1 MKRFGRSLALALPLV
16 FLGVACVDTPEDASS
31 GTAGSGSGPVGTA
44 GTATSTGGAPSNA
57 GSASVGGAAG
67 SNSLSAGAAGGS
79 NAGTGGS
86 PTAGTSGAGGSA
98 GGNTS
103 GGGGASSTAGAGGGA
118 GSTASGGAGA
128 GGNGGM
134 SGGGSGGTGTVGAC
148 SRTVG
153 ACTAPTVN
161 VTNVNLGSTVTA
173 YGSQSDTS
181 PLPLAIAAIPG
192 GGSRLAWFGTDKK
205 VYIGKLGC
213 DDQLVGTPFNI
224 PADDLQDLHADD
236 TGGVALVVRNATN
249 SGTDNCGSG
258 QLCGGTSSQCQATWL
273 VRFDDAGQVQWETQV
288 TNLTSTRAGYDS
300 GAIFNWKHYQH
311 HGRIAFDGT
320 NYAAY
325 FAAAITVYRSG
336 NSGCV
341 DIHEGDRM
349 QVVDGMGKLLSGHN
363 SFDWGCSHSWTTRI
377 AWDPGSKAFV
387 MTCATDADNCAIKRP
402 DTGTP
407 LFQATCSGQFFN
419 GDLINATGGGFW
431 SAWSDT
437 NTIRLNQFAAN
448 NSKGAAVENAGS
460 SQHPHLVS
468 YGPGK
473 MLLSFASGQS
483 MAAQVRDMSSGATI
497 GNQMTINVRD
507 HAFQAFKPYP
517 DGSAAYPAAGDSST
531 SAKIARVLPCQ

>member
-1 MKRFGRSLALALPLV
+1 MLRFGRPLALAFALPFV
-16 FLGVACVDTPEDASS
+16 FVGLACEDTPESPQGAAGTGNGLG
-31 GTAGSGSGPVGTA
+31 GTAGAANPAGGAGLAPTAGGNGNGNGSGNG
-44 GTATSTGGAPSNA
+44 N
-57 GSASVGGAAG
+57 
-67 SNSLSAGAAGGS
+67 
-79 NAGTGGS
+79 GGS
-86 PTAGTSGAGGSA
+86 PTPGTSGASGNTLAGSA
-98 GGNTS
+98 AGGTPSS
-103 GGGGASSTAGAGGGA
+103 GGAGGG
-118 GSTASGGAGA
+118 GT
-128 GGNGGM
+128 GNANM
-134 SGGGSGGTGTVGAC
+134 SGGGSGGSVTVGSC
-148 SRTVG
+148 SRAVG

-161 VTNVNLGSTVTA
+161 VSNVNLGVAVTA

-213 DDQLVGTPFNI
+213 DDQLVGTPFSI
-224 PADDLQDLHADD
+224 PAEDLQDLYADD
-236 TGGVALVVRNATN
+236 AGGVAMVVRNATN

-258 QLCGGTSSQCQATWL
+258 QLCGGTSSQCQGTWL
-273 VRFDDAGQVQWETQV
+273 VRFNDAGQVQWETQV
-288 TNLTSTRAGYDS
+288 TNLTSTRAGYDD
-300 GAIFNWKHYQH
+300 GAIFSWKNYQH

-325 FAAAITVYRSG
+325 FAAAITVYRTG
-336 NSGCV
+336 NSGCI

-349 QVVDGMGKLLSGHN
+349 QVVDGSGKLLTGHN

-377 AWDPGSKAFV
+377 AVDPSSKAFV
-387 MTCATDADNCAIKRP
+387 MTCATDANNCAIKRP
-402 DTGTP
+402 DTGAL

-437 NTIRLNQFAAN
+437 NAIRLNQFAAN
-448 NSKGAAVENAGS
+448 NSKGPSVSDAGA

-483 MAAQVRDMSSGATI
+483 MAAQVRDMSTGATI
-497 GNQMTINVRD
+497 GSQLTISVRD

-517 DGSAAYPAAGDSST
+517 DGSAAYPAAGDNAT
-531 SAKIARVLPCQ
+531 SVKIARVLPCQ

>member
-1 MKRFGRSLALALPLV
+1 MVSAAGA
-16 FLGVACVDTPEDASS
+16 GV
-31 GTAGSGSGPVGTA
+31 GGGNGNAGSGGN
-44 GTATSTGGAPSNA
+44 GA
-57 GSASVGGAAG
+57 
-67 SNSLSAGAAGGS
+67 
-79 NAGTGGS
+79 
-86 PTAGTSGAGGSA
+86 AGTSGAGGSA
-98 GGNTS
+98 S
-103 GGGGASSTAGAGGGA
+103 AGGGA
-118 GSTASGGAGA
+118 GGNAAGGGGAGGTANGGGGA
-128 GGNGGM
+128 GGTANGGM
-134 SGGGSGGTGTVGAC
+134 SGGGNGGSGGSGTVGAC

-161 VTNVNLGSTVTA
+161 VTSVNLGNAVTA

-213 DDQLVGTPFNI
+213 DDQLVGSPFSI
-224 PADDLQDLHADD
+224 PAEDLQDLYADD
-236 TGGVALVVRNATN
+236 TGGVAMVVRNATN

-258 QLCGGTSSQCQATWL
+258 ALCGGTSSQCQGTWL
-273 VRFDDAGQVQWETQV
+273 VRFNDAGTVQWETQV
-288 TNLTSTRAGYDS
+288 TNLNASRAGYDD
-300 GAIFNWKHYQH
+300 GAIFSWKNYQH
-311 HGRIAFDGT
+311 HGRIAFDGM

-336 NSGCV
+336 NSGCI

-349 QVVDGMGKLLSGHN
+349 QVVDGAGKLLSGHN

-387 MTCATDADNCAIKRP
+387 MTCATDANNCAIKRP
-402 DTGTP
+402 DTGAL

-437 NTIRLNQFAAN
+437 NAIRLNQFAAN
-448 NSKGAAVENAGS
+448 NSKGASVANAGN
-460 SQHPHLVS
+460 SQHPHLVT

-473 MLLSFASGQS
+473 MLLTFASGQS
-483 MAAQVRDMSSGATI
+483 MAAQVRDMTSGATI
-497 GNQMTINVRD
+497 GSQFTINVRD

-517 DGSAAYPAAGDSST
+517 DGSAAYPAAGDNAT
-531 SAKIARVLPCQ
+531 SVKIARVLPCN

>member
-1 MKRFGRSLALALPLV
+1 MVS
-16 FLGVACVDTPEDASS
+16 
-31 GTAGSGSGPVGTA
+31 TAGVG
-44 GTATSTGGAPSNA
+44 NA
-57 GSASVGGAAG
+57 GSAGG
-67 SNSLSAGAAGGS
+67 
-79 NAGTGGS
+79 GGS
-86 PTAGTSGAGGSA
+86 PTAGTSGMGGGGS
-98 GGNTS
+98 GNTS
-103 GGGGASSTAGAGGGA
+103 GAGGAGNTAGAGGGA
-118 GSTASGGAGA
+118 GGIASGGGGA
-128 GGNGGM
+128 GGMSGGM
-134 SGGGSGGTGTVGAC
+134 SGGGSAGSGGGGTVGAC

-153 ACTAPTVN
+153 ACTAPTVT
-161 VTNVNLGSTVTA
+161 VTNVNLGSAVTA

-192 GGSRLAWFGTDKK
+192 GGSRLAWLGTDKK

-213 DDQLVGTPFNI
+213 DDELVGTPFSI
-224 PADDLQDLHADD
+224 PAEDLQDLHADD
-236 TGGVALVVRNATN
+236 AGGVAMVVRNATS
-249 SGTDNCGSG
+249 SGTDNCGNG
-258 QLCGGTSSQCQATWL
+258 QLCGGSSSQCQGTWL

-288 TNLTSTRAGYDS
+288 TNLSSARAGYDN

-349 QVVDGMGKLLSGHN
+349 QVVDAAGKLLSGHN

-377 AWDPGSKAFV
+377 TWDPDSKAFV
-387 MTCATDADNCAIKRP
+387 MTCATDANNCAIKRP
-402 DTGTP
+402 DTGAL

-419 GDLINATGGGFW
+419 GDLINASGGGFW

-437 NTIRLNQFAAN
+437 NAIRLNQFAAN
-448 NSKGAAVENAGS
+448 NSKGASVDNAGS
-460 SQHPHLVS
+460 SQHPHLVT

-497 GNQMTINVRD
+497 GNQLTINVRD

-517 DGSAAYPAAGDSST
+517 DGSAAYPAAGENST